1 MGTVSDIVME
11 VVFSENIVKLTSNSF
26 VVKQNGQT
34 QLGIEIIHT
43 LVKKAFFDLHCLIM
57 FLALNQA

>member
-43 LVKKAFFDLHCLIM
+43 LVKKAFLICID
-57 FLALNQA
+57 